1 MMNDATFFEDV
12 LTDTNLPV
20 SKGSSTPG
28 YTFQSAL
35 RATQTDVNAIVVLLR
50 LARILFR
57 LAIFGLWWLL
67 HQITYSDKEE
77 RQRAN
82 ARKFR
87 DMINKLSGVLIK
99 VGQQLSQR
107 PDLISPAYC
116 DELANFL
123 EEVDENI
130 SPEDIE
136 AAIKRQTGKSVAEA
150 FAYFDWDAVG
160 RASVSCVYK
169 AVLHSGDEVAVK
181 IRRPRIEKL
190 FAADLQ
196 AINWTLHLIEFMTI
210 WRPGMT
216 KNFRLE
222 LRALLIEE
230 LDFKREARY
239 QELFR
244 RYHNRRK
251 KLKVTAPKIYYEY
264 SGREVMVSEYVHGI
278 RVSQIIKAKD
288 EGNELLLAELKDLG
302 IEPKTLAKRLVR
314 SRYYSFHECPLF
326 HGDPHPANILV
337 QPNNRII
344 MIDFG
349 ACGVFSQRDR
359 NLMWQ
364 LNQYYAQEDVAG
376 MVNMVIGIMEPVDP
390 VRGIHQFKRDLIDAW
405 WTGFYGIKSN
415 HAQWWERSS
424 FWLWLR
430 FFQLIRK
437 HQVPIPRNV
446 VRMIRA
452 TLLYDTVAARLHP
465 KINVFKEFQKYSKSV
480 ARRTR
485 RDIEK
490 CAVRQMMLGPDDW
503 NFLKA
508 QQIAD
513 VSNGLLFRLQ
523 RFLDDPGFNFMSIA
537 GKVYSAIRAA
547 VRAFLLAAGGAAVT
561 AITIV
566 LLYWTG
572 LVEANA
578 PLNPFKISGSYGV
591 VQVIVL
597 VLFLVIATLLLVYGR
612 RIYLR
617 FGDVDD

>member
-20 SKGSSTPG
+20 SKGSPTPG
-28 YTFQSAL
+28 YTFQAAL

-50 LARILFR
+50 LLRILFR

-87 DMINKLSGVLIK
+87 DTINNLSGVLIK

-160 RASVSCVYK
+160 RASVACVYK

-196 AINWTLHLIEFMTI
+196 AINWTLHLIEFFTI

-465 KINVFKEFQKYSKSV
+465 KINVFKEFQKYSRSV

-547 VRAFLLAAGGAAVT
+547 VRAFLLAAGGGALT

>member
-1 MMNDATFFEDV
+1 MNDATFFEDV

-20 SKGSSTPG
+20 SKGSPTPG
-28 YTFQSAL
+28 YTFQAAL

-50 LARILFR
+50 LLRILFR

-87 DMINKLSGVLIK
+87 DTINNLSGVLIK

-160 RASVSCVYK
+160 RASVACVYK

-196 AINWTLHLIEFMTI
+196 AINWTLHLIEFFTI

-465 KINVFKEFQKYSKSV
+465 KINVFKEFQKYSRSV

-547 VRAFLLAAGGAAVT
+547 VRAFLLAAGGGALT

>member
-1 MMNDATFFEDV
+1 MNDATFFEDV

-20 SKGSSTPG
+20 SKGSPTPG
-28 YTFQSAL
+28 YTFQAAL

-50 LARILFR
+50 LLRILFR

-67 HQITYSDKEE
+67 HRITYSDKEE

-87 DMINKLSGVLIK
+87 DTINNLSGVLIK

-160 RASVSCVYK
+160 RASVACVYK

-196 AINWTLHLIEFMTI
+196 AINWTLHLIEFFTI

-465 KINVFKEFQKYSKSV
+465 KINVFKEFQKYSRSV

-547 VRAFLLAAGGAAVT
+547 VRAFLLAAGGGALT